1 MKISHQFGVALL
13 ATLAGCMTPATQDPE
28 EVAAS
33 IQKATAAADL
43 LFQRLSGE
51 LATALTNGGPAA
63 AVAICKDRAPAIA
76 AEIEA
81 SSGVDIERTALR
93 VRNLANAPDDW
104 EKWAMESFRTR
115 RQAGEDWSAMTA
127 TRIDEQQIR
136 SMRPI
141 PLGGMCVACHGNAE
155 AISPETRR
163 ALLGAYP
170 ADMAVGFSTGEL
182 RGAFTARVTL
192 QPVESP

>member
-1 MKISHQFGVALL
+1 MKIGHQFGVALL
-13 ATLAGCMTPATQDPE
+13 ATLAGCVTPATPDPK
-28 EVAAS
+28 EVAAA
-33 IQKATAAADL
+33 IQKSTAAADL

-115 RQAGEDWSAMTA
+115 REAGEDWSAMTA
-127 TRIDEQQIR
+127 TRIDGRELNW
-136 SMRPI
+136 MRPI
-141 PLGGMCVACHGNAE
+141 PLGEMCATCHGDIA
-155 AISPETRR
+155 SFTRETRL
-163 ALLGAYP
+163 ALGEAYP
-170 ADMAVGFSTGEL
+170 DDQAIGFKPGEL
-182 RGAFTARVTL
+182 RGAFTARVHL
-192 QPVESP
+192 P